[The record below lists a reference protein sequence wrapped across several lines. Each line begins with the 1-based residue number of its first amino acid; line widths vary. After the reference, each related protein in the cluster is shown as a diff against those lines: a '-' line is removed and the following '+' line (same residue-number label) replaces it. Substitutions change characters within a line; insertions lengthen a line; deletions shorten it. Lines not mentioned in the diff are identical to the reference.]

1 MIYLQL
7 AAGLLLLVAF
17 GDLLV
22 RGAVD
27 ISYRLG
33 IPPLIVGLTVVA
45 FGTSAPELVVSVQ
58 AALDNLPGIAIGNVV
73 GSNIANVLL
82 VLGLPAI
89 ISATRCDHHALD
101 RNTYIVLATSVL
113 FTGLCFATPMTF
125 WDGALLFALLIGFLW
140 FSAHRAMHSRMDGS
154 IVPIDDD
161 VPSLPGSVWV
171 SVGALIVGLIGL
183 PVAAHLTVDGASS
196 VARVWGISDAVIGL
210 TIVAIGTS
218 LPELATTVIAAIRQH
233 GALALGNVLGSNLF
247 NILAIVGI
255 TAMVTPIDIP
265 PEILRLDIW
274 VMLGATLLLVPFVVW
289 EVPIGRVAGIAFF
302 SAYVAYVAYLLAPG
316 AQTGIALIQ

>member
-1 MIYLQL
+1 MIYVQL
-7 AAGLLLLVAF
+7 VAGLLLLVVF

-22 RGAVD
+22 RGAVN

-45 FGTSAPELVVSVQ
+45 FGTSAPELVVSVK
-58 AALDNLPGIAIGNVV
+58 AALDSLPGIAIGNVV
-73 GSNIANVLL
+73 GSNIANILL

-89 ISATRCDHHALD
+89 ITATRCDHHALD

-113 FTGLCFATPMTF
+113 FTTLCFATPMTF
-125 WDGALLFALLIGFLW
+125 WDGALLFALLICFLW
-140 FSAHRAMHSRMDGS
+140 LSARRAMHSRSDGG

-161 VPSLPGSVWV
+161 VPTLPGSQLV
-171 SVGALIVGLIGL
+171 SMGALIVGLIGL
-183 PVAAHLTVDGASS
+183 PIAAHLTVDGASA
-196 VARVWGISDAVIGL
+196 VARLWGVSDSVIGL

-218 LPELATTVIAAIRQH
+218 LPELATTVMAAIRKH

-302 SAYVAYVAYLLAPG
+302 SAYVAYIAYLLSPG
-316 AQTGIALIQ
+316 AQAGIALIR

>member
-7 AAGLLLLVAF
+7 LGGLLLLVVF

-27 ISYRLG
+27 ISFRLG

-45 FGTSAPELVVSVQ
+45 FGTSAPELVVSVK

-82 VLGLPAI
+82 VLGVPAMI
-89 ISATRCDHHALD
+89 TATRCDQHALD

-113 FTGLCFATPMTF
+113 FTVLCFLTPMTF
-125 WDGALLFALLIGFLW
+125 WDGALLFGLLIGFLW
-140 FSAHRAMHSRMDGS
+140 LSARRAMDRGPEAS
-154 IVPIDDD
+154 IVPIENDAA
-161 VPSLPGSVWV
+161 PPRGPVWLA
-171 SVGALIVGLIGL
+171 VGLLLVGLIGL
-183 PVAAHLTVDGASS
+183 PLSAHLTVDAAAS
-196 VARVWGISDAVIGL
+196 VARIWGVSDAVIGL
-210 TIVAIGTS
+210 TIIAIGTS
-218 LPELATTVIAAIRQH
+218 LPELATTVIAALRGH
-233 GALALGNVLGSNLF
+233 AALALGNVLGSNLF

-265 PEILRLDIW
+265 SEILRVDIW
-274 VMLGATLLLVPFVVW
+274 VMLAATVLLVPFVVW
-289 EVPIGRVAGIAFF
+289 QKPIGRVAGLAFL
-302 SAYVAYVAYLLAPG
+302 SAYGAYMWYLLAP
-316 AQTGIALIQ
+316 AAASSVAALQ

>member
-1 MIYLQL
+1 MIYVQL
-7 AAGLLLLVAF
+7 AAGLLLLVVF

-27 ISYRLG
+27 ISYRMG

-45 FGTSAPELVVSVQ
+45 FGTSAPELVVSVK
-58 AALDNLPGIAIGNVV
+58 AALDGLPGIAIGNVV
-73 GSNIANVLL
+73 GSNIANILL

-101 RNTYIVLATSVL
+101 RNTYIVLGTSVL

-140 FSAHRAMHSRMDGS
+140 FSARRAMRSRLDGG

-161 VPSLPGSVWV
+161 VAPLTGPIWV
-171 SVGALIVGLIGL
+171 SIGALALGLIGL
-183 PVAAHLTVDGASS
+183 PLSAHLTVDAAAAVAS
-196 VARVWGISDAVIGL
+196 AWGVSDAVIGL
-210 TIVAIGTS
+210 TVVAIGTS
-218 LPELATTVIAAIRQH
+218 LPELATTVIAAFRQH

-247 NILAIVGI
+247 NMLAIVGI
-255 TAMVTPIDIP
+255 TAMVTPISIP

-274 VMLGATLLLVPFVVW
+274 VMLAATLLLVPFVVW
-289 EVPIGRVAGIAFF
+289 QLPIGRIAGAMFL
-302 SAYVAYVAYLLAPG
+302 SAYVLYIGFLLSPG
-316 AQTGIALIQ
+316 SQNALVLVR